1 MASQE
6 GGELSGPSGP
16 GAASAAGRA
25 GAAADARADAAA
37 DARAGA
43 AVGARAGASAAG
55 LPAERSAP
63 RRRASRLRLA
73 ALLLVALLPSFLKR
87 PCYRLLFGYRIGRR
101 VSIGLTLLDAGECH
115 IGDDVRI
122 GHLNAVVGVGR
133 LSIGE
138 HARVGHLNVL
148 RGGDE
153 IRLGRYSEIIRL
165 NEINSIPDPEVV
177 NPIEPVF
184 VLGDGAVVTAG
195 HKIDFT
201 DRVEIGRRTILGGRN
216 SSLWTHNRQRT
227 RPVLVGELS
236 YIGSEI
242 RVAPGGVIPS
252 RCIVGIGSVVT
263 GRLEGEYLLIGGVP
277 AKPIK
282 RLSEED
288 RFLIEHKTRA
298 DLPDDL

>member
-1 MASQE
+1 MTTEQQADLAGMAE
-6 GGELSGPSGP
+6 AEAVAKTT
-16 GAASAAGRA
+16 AAEATTKA
-25 GAAADARADAAA
+25 GALS
-37 DARAGA
+37 
-43 AVGARAGASAAG
+43 VPAS
-55 LPAERSAP
+55 P
-63 RRRASRLRLA
+63 RRRSSHLRLA
-73 ALLLVALLPSFLKR
+73 ALALVALLPSFLKR

-101 VSIGLTLLDAGECH
+101 VSIGLTLLDARACVIE
-115 IGDDVRI
+115 DDVRI
-122 GHLNAVVGVGR
+122 GHLNVVIGVGELVVR
-133 LSIGE
+133 D

-148 RGGDE
+148 RGGDR
-153 IRLGRYSEIIRL
+153 IHLGRYSEIIRM

-184 VLGDGAVVTAG
+184 TLGDGAVVTAG

-227 RPVLVGELS
+227 RPVLIGELT
-236 YIGSEI
+236 YVGSEI

-252 RCIVGIGSVVT
+252 RCIVGIGAVVT
-263 GRLEGEYLLIGGVP
+263 GRLQGEYQLIGGVP
-277 AKPIK
+277 ARPIK
-282 RLSEED
+282 QLSEED